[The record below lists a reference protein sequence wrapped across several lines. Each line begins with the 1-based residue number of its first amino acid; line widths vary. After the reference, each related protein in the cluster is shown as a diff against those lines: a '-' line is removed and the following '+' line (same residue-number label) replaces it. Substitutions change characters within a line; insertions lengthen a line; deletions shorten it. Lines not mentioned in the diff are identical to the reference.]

1 MQYIKKILIVMLLS
15 AMALGVSAQ
24 EFRCSV
30 TINSQQIQTTEK
42 QIFETMK
49 QTIEDFV
56 NNRKWTTLTF
66 EAHEKM
72 DCNIGLILSE
82 RTSLTEF
89 KGQLSVQIR
98 RPVFNSN
105 YTTGLFNYIE
115 SDFQF
120 SFNESQPLE
129 FDLNSFTSNLS
140 SAISYY
146 LYVFL
151 GITFDSY
158 ALMGGENFYEVART
172 IAQTAEKSGFR
183 GWRNTDG
190 QKARYWFMENYT
202 NPTYQELRKANYYY
216 HRLGLDMM
224 TKDQN
229 EARKNIM
236 EALRSVQKVHKIRT
250 NLLATQIFID
260 VKIPEIA
267 NIFAPASDAEKKEIY
282 NIIKEISPINLNK
295 IKDFN
300 GR

>member
-1 MQYIKKILIVMLLS
+1 MLYIKKILIVILLS
-15 AMALGVSAQ
+15 MIALGVSAQ

-30 TINSQQIQTTEK
+30 SINSQQIQTTEK

-82 RTSLTEF
+82 RASLTEF
-89 KGQLSVQIR
+89 KGQLSIQIR
-98 RPVFNSN
+98 RPVYNSN

-129 FDLNSFTSNLS
+129 FDINSFTSNLS

-146 LYVFL
+146 LYMFL

-172 IAQTAEKSGFR
+172 IAQTAEKSGYR
-183 GWRNTDG
+183 GWRGTDG

-202 NPTYQELRKANYYY
+202 NATYQELRKANYYY

-224 TKDQN
+224 TKDQD
-229 EARKNIM
+229 EARRNIM
-236 EALRSVQKVHKIRT
+236 EALRSIQKVHKIRT
-250 NLLATQIFID
+250 NLLAVQIFMD
-260 VKIPEIA
+260 VKIPEIS
-267 NIFAPASDAEKKEIY
+267 NIFTPATDAEKKEIY
-282 NIIKEISPINLNK
+282 KIVKEISPINLNK
-295 IKDFN
+295 IKGFD

>member
-1 MQYIKKILIVMLLS
+1 
-15 AMALGVSAQ
+15 
-24 EFRCSV
+24 
-30 TINSQQIQTTEK
+30 
-42 QIFETMK
+42 MK

-82 RTSLTEF
+82 RASLTEF
-89 KGQLSVQIR
+89 KGQLSIQIR
-98 RPVFNSN
+98 RPVYNSN

-129 FDLNSFTSNLS
+129 FDINSFTSNLS

-146 LYVFL
+146 LYMFL

-172 IAQTAEKSGFR
+172 IAQTAEKSGYR
-183 GWRNTDG
+183 GWRGTDG

-202 NPTYQELRKANYYY
+202 NATYQELRKANYYY

-224 TKDQN
+224 TKDQD
-229 EARKNIM
+229 EARRNIM

-250 NLLATQIFID
+250 NLLAVQIFMD
-260 VKIPEIA
+260 VKIPEIS
-267 NIFAPASDAEKKEIY
+267 NIFTPATDAEKKEIY
-282 NIIKEISPINLNK
+282 NIVKEISPINLNK
-295 IKDFN
+295 IKGFD

>member
-1 MQYIKKILIVMLLS
+1 MLYIKKILIVILLS
-15 AMALGVSAQ
+15 MIALGVSAQ

-30 TINSQQIQTTEK
+30 SINSQQIQTTEK

-82 RTSLTEF
+82 RASLTEF
-89 KGQLSVQIR
+89 KGQLSIQIR
-98 RPVFNSN
+98 RPVYNSN

-129 FDLNSFTSNLS
+129 FDINSFTSNLS

-146 LYVFL
+146 LYMFL

-172 IAQTAEKSGFR
+172 IAQTAEKSGYR
-183 GWRNTDG
+183 GWRGTDG

-202 NPTYQELRKANYYY
+202 NATYQELRKANYYY

-224 TKDQN
+224 TKDQD
-229 EARKNIM
+229 EARRNIM
-236 EALRSVQKVHKIRT
+236 EALRSIQKVHKIRT
-250 NLLATQIFID
+250 NLLAVQIFMD
-260 VKIPEIA
+260 VKIPEIS
-267 NIFAPASDAEKKEIY
+267 NIFTPATDAEKKEIY
-282 NIIKEISPINLNK
+282 NIVKEISPINLNK
-295 IKDFN
+295 IKGFD

>member
-1 MQYIKKILIVMLLS
+1 MLYIKKILIVILLS
-15 AMALGVSAQ
+15 MIALGVSAQ

-30 TINSQQIQTTEK
+30 SINSQQIQTTEK

-82 RTSLTEF
+82 RASLTEF
-89 KGQLSVQIR
+89 KGQLRIQIR
-98 RPVFNSN
+98 RPVYNSN

-129 FDLNSFTSNLS
+129 FDINSFTSNLS

-146 LYVFL
+146 LYMFL

-172 IAQTAEKSGFR
+172 IAQTAEKSGYR
-183 GWRNTDG
+183 GWRGTDG

-202 NPTYQELRKANYYY
+202 NATYQELRKANYYY

-224 TKDQN
+224 TKDQD
-229 EARKNIM
+229 EARRNIM
-236 EALRSVQKVHKIRT
+236 EALRSIQKVHKIRT
-250 NLLATQIFID
+250 NLLAVQIFMD
-260 VKIPEIA
+260 VKIPEIS
-267 NIFAPASDAEKKEIY
+267 NIFTPATDAEKKEIY
-282 NIIKEISPINLNK
+282 NIVKEISPINLNK
-295 IKDFN
+295 IKGFD

>member
-1 MQYIKKILIVMLLS
+1 MLYIKKILIVILLS
-15 AMALGVSAQ
+15 MIALGVSAQ

-30 TINSQQIQTTEK
+30 SINSQQIQTTEK

-82 RTSLTEF
+82 RASLTEF
-89 KGQLSVQIR
+89 KGQLSIQIR
-98 RPVFNSN
+98 RPVYNSN

-129 FDLNSFTSNLS
+129 FDINSFTSNLS

-146 LYVFL
+146 LYMFL

-172 IAQTAEKSGFR
+172 IAQTAEKSGYR
-183 GWRNTDG
+183 GWRGTDG

-202 NPTYQELRKANYYY
+202 NATYQELRKANYYY

-224 TKDQN
+224 TKDQD
-229 EARKNIM
+229 EARRNIM

-250 NLLATQIFID
+250 NLLAVQIFMD
-260 VKIPEIA
+260 VKIPEIS
-267 NIFAPASDAEKKEIY
+267 NIFTPATDAEKKEIY
-282 NIIKEISPINLNK
+282 NIVKEISPINLNK
-295 IKDFN
+295 IKGFD

>member
-1 MQYIKKILIVMLLS
+1 MGISLFVTCLS
-15 AMALGVSAQ
+15 VTAQ

-56 NNRKWTTLTF
+56 NNRKWTTATF
-66 EAHEKM
+66 EPYEKM
-72 DCNIGLILSE
+72 ECNIGLILSE
-82 RTSLTEF
+82 RLSLTDF

-98 RPVFNSN
+98 RPVYNSN

-129 FDLNSFTSNLS
+129 FDQNSFTSNLS

-158 ALMGGENFYEVART
+158 AMNGGDAFYEVART
-172 IAQTAEKSGFR
+172 IAQTAERSSYSGWKS
-183 GWRNTDG
+183 TDG
-190 QKARYWFMENYT
+190 QKARYWFVENYT
-202 NPTYQELRKANYYY
+202 NPAYGELRKANYSY

-224 TKDQN
+224 TKDQA
-229 EARKNIM
+229 EARKNIL
-236 EALRSVQKVHKIRT
+236 EALRSLRKVHKVRT
-250 NLLATQIFID
+250 NLMATQIFLD
-260 VKIPEIA
+260 VKLPEVA
-267 NIFAPASDAEKKEIY
+267 NIFGPATDAEKKEIY
-282 NIIKEISPINLNK
+282 NIVKEISPVNLPK
-295 IKDFN
+295 IKGFE

>member
-1 MQYIKKILIVMLLS
+1 MLYIKKILIVILLS
-15 AMALGVSAQ
+15 MIALGVSAQ

-30 TINSQQIQTTEK
+30 SINSQQIQTTEK

-82 RTSLTEF
+82 RASLTEF
-89 KGQLSVQIR
+89 KGQLSIQIR
-98 RPVFNSN
+98 RSVYNSN

-129 FDLNSFTSNLS
+129 FDINSFTSNLS

-146 LYVFL
+146 LYMFL

-172 IAQTAEKSGFR
+172 IAQTAEKSGYR
-183 GWRNTDG
+183 GWRGTDG

-202 NPTYQELRKANYYY
+202 NATYQELRKANYYY

-224 TKDQN
+224 TKDQD
-229 EARKNIM
+229 EARRNIM

-250 NLLATQIFID
+250 NLLAVQIFMD
-260 VKIPEIA
+260 VKIPEIS
-267 NIFAPASDAEKKEIY
+267 NIFTPATDAEKKEIY
-282 NIIKEISPINLNK
+282 NIVKEISPINLNK
-295 IKDFN
+295 IKGFD

>member
-1 MQYIKKILIVMLLS
+1 MLYIKKILIVILLS
-15 AMALGVSAQ
+15 MIALGVSAQ

-30 TINSQQIQTTEK
+30 SINSQQIQTTEK

-82 RTSLTEF
+82 RASLTEF
-89 KGQLSVQIR
+89 KGQLSIQIR
-98 RPVFNSN
+98 RPVYNSN

-129 FDLNSFTSNLS
+129 FDINSFTSNLS

-146 LYVFL
+146 LYMFL

-158 ALMGGENFYEVART
+158 ALMGDENFYEVART
-172 IAQTAEKSGFR
+172 IAQTAEKSGYR
-183 GWRNTDG
+183 GWRGTDG

-202 NPTYQELRKANYYY
+202 NATYQELRKANYYY

-224 TKDQN
+224 TKDQD
-229 EARKNIM
+229 EARRNIM

-250 NLLATQIFID
+250 NLLAVQIFMD
-260 VKIPEIA
+260 VKIPEIS
-267 NIFAPASDAEKKEIY
+267 NIFTPATDAEKKEIY
-282 NIIKEISPINLNK
+282 NIVKEISPINLNK
-295 IKDFN
+295 IKGFD

>member
-1 MQYIKKILIVMLLS
+1 MI
-15 AMALGVSAQ
+15 ALGVSAQ
-24 EFRCSV
+24 EFRCNVS
-30 TINSQQIQTTEK
+30 INSQQIQTTEK

-82 RTSLTEF
+82 RASLTEF
-89 KGQLSVQIR
+89 KGQLSIQIR
-98 RPVFNSN
+98 RPVYNSN

-129 FDLNSFTSNLS
+129 FDINSFTSNLS

-146 LYVFL
+146 LYMFL

-172 IAQTAEKSGFR
+172 IAQTAEKSGYR
-183 GWRNTDG
+183 GWRGTDG

-202 NPTYQELRKANYYY
+202 NATYQELRKANYYY

-224 TKDQN
+224 TKDQD
-229 EARKNIM
+229 EARRNIM

-250 NLLATQIFID
+250 NLLAVQIFMD
-260 VKIPEIA
+260 VKIPEIS
-267 NIFAPASDAEKKEIY
+267 NIFTPATDAEKKEIY
-282 NIIKEISPINLNK
+282 NIVKEISPINLNK
-295 IKDFN
+295 IKGFD